1 MRSHWGSRAGRCS
14 PSSPRA
20 PPRLSPT
27 RASSTRGS
35 WSFSPPSTSMTG
47 AAPGR
52 GRRRKMTASR
62 SNPDPAA
69 RAAIAAQVALVVA
82 VVVVPELA
90 FAQAT
95 MPGQQLL
102 TFAKNFIIA
111 PIALFAIVISGVA
124 AFVRPDLIKTTGYI
138 AIIAVILYFLLANA
152 DRLMQAIRAG

>member
-1 MRSHWGSRAGRCS
+1 
-14 PSSPRA
+14 
-20 PPRLSPT
+20 
-27 RASSTRGS
+27 
-35 WSFSPPSTSMTG
+35 
-47 AAPGR
+47 
-52 GRRRKMTASR
+52 MTASR
-62 SNPDPAA
+62 LNRDPAA
-69 RAAIAAQVALVVA
+69 RAAIAAQAALVVA
-82 VVVVPELA
+82 LVAVPELA

-124 AFVRPDLIKTTGYI
+124 AFIRPDLIKTTGYI

>member
-1 MRSHWGSRAGRCS
+1 MTTSR
-14 PSSPRA
+14 
-20 PPRLSPT
+20 L
-27 RASSTRGS
+27 
-35 WSFSPPSTSMTG
+35 
-47 AAPGR
+47 
-52 GRRRKMTASR
+52 
-62 SNPDPAA
+62 NLDVPARVA
-69 RAAIAAQVALVVA
+69 LAVQVALLVA
-82 VVVVPELA
+82 VLAVPEVA

-138 AIIAVILYFLLANA
+138 AIIAVILFFLLANA

>member
-1 MRSHWGSRAGRCS
+1 
-14 PSSPRA
+14 
-20 PPRLSPT
+20 
-27 RASSTRGS
+27 
-35 WSFSPPSTSMTG
+35 
-47 AAPGR
+47 
-52 GRRRKMTASR
+52 MTAARPNPKLDR
-62 SNPDPAA
+62 SV
-69 RAAIAAQVALVVA
+69 AIAAHAALVIAFVA
-82 VVVVPELA
+82 VPEVA

-111 PIALFAIVISGVA
+111 PIALFAIVISAVA

>member
-1 MRSHWGSRAGRCS
+1 
-14 PSSPRA
+14 
-20 PPRLSPT
+20 
-27 RASSTRGS
+27 
-35 WSFSPPSTSMTG
+35 
-47 AAPGR
+47 
-52 GRRRKMTASR
+52 MTASR
-62 SNPDPAA
+62 PNRDPAA
-69 RAAIAAQVALVVA
+69 RAAIAAQAALVVA
-82 VVVVPELA
+82 LVAVPELA

-124 AFVRPDLIKTTGYI
+124 AFIRPDLIKTTGYI

>member
-1 MRSHWGSRAGRCS
+1 
-14 PSSPRA
+14 
-20 PPRLSPT
+20 
-27 RASSTRGS
+27 
-35 WSFSPPSTSMTG
+35 
-47 AAPGR
+47 
-52 GRRRKMTASR
+52 MTASR
-62 SNPDPAA
+62 PIRDPAA
-69 RAAIAAQVALVVA
+69 RAVLAIQVALVVA
-82 VVVVPELA
+82 VVAVPELT

-124 AFVRPDLIKTTGYI
+124 AFVRPDLIRTTGYV

>member
-1 MRSHWGSRAGRCS
+1 MTTSRLNLDV
-14 PSSPRA
+14 P
-20 PPRLSPT
+20 
-27 RASSTRGS
+27 
-35 WSFSPPSTSMTG
+35 
-47 AAPGR
+47 
-52 GRRRKMTASR
+52 
-62 SNPDPAA
+62 A
-69 RAAIAAQVALVVA
+69 RAALAVQVALVFVIVA
-82 VVVVPELA
+82 TPELA

-124 AFVRPDLIKTTGYI
+124 AFIRPDLIKTTGYI